1 MTDGYKN
8 TPVGKDDENVTLFSI
23 GGIKIKINILLLF
36 ITLLWDYNGIY
47 LDGAYSLPCADSA

>member
-36 ITLLWDYNGIY
+36 ITLLW
-47 LDGAYSLPCADSA
+47 L